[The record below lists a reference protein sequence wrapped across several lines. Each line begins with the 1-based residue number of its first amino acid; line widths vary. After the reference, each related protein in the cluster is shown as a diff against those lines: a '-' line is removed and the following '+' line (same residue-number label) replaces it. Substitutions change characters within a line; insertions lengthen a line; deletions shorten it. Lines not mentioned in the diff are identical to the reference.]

1 MIIAGIDE
9 AGRGPVIG
17 PMVMAIAVIEKEKE
31 QELIDLGVKDSK
43 LLTEQKRNELIDKIK
58 EKTLEWNEVKI
69 FPKEMDEYLLRKSL
83 NELEAMKAAQLI
95 NSLKKKPD
103 LVLIDSCDLV
113 QARFGERISKYL
125 NKKIKIVSEHKAD
138 LNYPIVGAASIIA
151 KVERD
156 AEIKKLSKKFGDIG
170 SGYSHDEKTIS
181 FIEKYL
187 KENDCLP
194 ECARKS
200 WNTSERLEN
209 ERFQKKL
216 I

>member
-17 PMVMAIAVIEKEKE
+17 PMVMAITVIEKEKE
-31 QELIDLGVKDSK
+31 QVLFDLGVKDSK
-43 LLTEQKRNELIDKIK
+43 LLDKRKRTELIDKVK
-58 EKTLEWNEVKI
+58 ENVLEWNEVKVY
-69 FPKEMDEYLLRKSL
+69 PKEMDEYLLRKSL

-103 LVLIDSCDLV
+103 LVLIDSPDLI

-125 NKKIKIVSEHKAD
+125 NKKIKIVTEHKAD
-138 LNYPIVGAASIIA
+138 LNYTIVGAASIIA

-156 AEIKKLSKKFGDIG
+156 KEIEKLCEEFGDIG
-170 SGYSHDEKTIS
+170 TGYSHDEKTIS
-181 FIEKYL
+181 FIQKYL
-187 KENDCLP
+187 KKNNCLP

-216 I
+216 F